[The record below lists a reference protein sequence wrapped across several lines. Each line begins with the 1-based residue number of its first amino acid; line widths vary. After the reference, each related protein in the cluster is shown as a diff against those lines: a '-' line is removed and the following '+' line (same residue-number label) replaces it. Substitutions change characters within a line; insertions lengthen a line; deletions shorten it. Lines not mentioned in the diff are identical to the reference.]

1 MAVRIM
7 KMIPDEV
14 GMVGLAFLGLCIGI
28 EVRDGHGVSVKTPQR
43 NVFIF
48 QGAICGLFTC
58 ISAHDYYLRCYAV
71 KVLSNSH
78 HGSHLTYNNRSTPN
92 RFGLSLVFI
101 WSLKLQN
108 RRKPKIKK
116 SEVNTLKVS

>member
-14 GMVGLAFLGLCIGI
+14 GAVGLALLGLRIGI
-28 EVRDGHGVSVKTPQR
+28 EVSNGHDIGIKSPQR
-43 NVFIF
+43 NVFLF
-48 QGAICGLFTC
+48 QVTICDLFTC
-58 ISAHDYYLRCYAV
+58 ISAHDYYLRCYVV
-71 KVLSNSH
+71 KVLSCSP
-78 HGSHLTYNNRSTPN
+78 HGSYLTYNNRSTPK

-116 SEVNTLKVS
+116 SEVNTLKVP